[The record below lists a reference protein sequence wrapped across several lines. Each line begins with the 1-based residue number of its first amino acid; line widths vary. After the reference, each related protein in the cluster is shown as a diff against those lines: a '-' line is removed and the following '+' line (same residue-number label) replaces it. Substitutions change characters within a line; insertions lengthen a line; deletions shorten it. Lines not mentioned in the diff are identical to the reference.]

1 MRNILTL
8 ALSFAVCLGLSAQEK
23 VVSWQT
29 DPVDG
34 HRTGVMASNA
44 SNVTEAMGS
53 VKGCAYYAPNGKR
66 FRKGTTW
73 IVAKIM
79 LDGGDG
85 YKVAKNAVELIK
97 CNGYLCV
104 IFGRLN
110 TLDNEIFT
118 DHFISDL
125 RPNVLRTAGCCHRK
139 P

>member
-97 CNGYLCV
+97 CNGYLYDTMLAYV
-104 IFGRLN
+104 RSLN
-110 TLDNEIFT
+110 KGF
-118 DHFISDL
+118 
-125 RPNVLRTAGCCHRK
+125 
-139 P
+139 

>member
-97 CNGYLCV
+97 CNGYLYDTMLAYV
-104 IFGRLN
+104 QNL
-110 TLDNEIFT
+110 
-118 DHFISDL
+118 
-125 RPNVLRTAGCCHRK
+125 TAAGK
-139 P
+139 PIEYQNQNWITILEEGDSK